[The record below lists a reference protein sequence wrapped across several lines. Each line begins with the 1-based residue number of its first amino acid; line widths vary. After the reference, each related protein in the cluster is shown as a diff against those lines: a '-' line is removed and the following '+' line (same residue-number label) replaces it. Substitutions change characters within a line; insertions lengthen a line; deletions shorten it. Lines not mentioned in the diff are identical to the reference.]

1 MEKNLVVIFDFDG
14 TIADTVSFIKTI
26 MNKLSDDFDF
36 QKIKDVDLEE
46 LKNKETRE
54 VFKSL
59 GVSLIKL
66 PFVLKKVRNVL
77 HEEIEKI
84 KPIEGI
90 EKALLEIKKENHQ
103 LGILTSSPSKTV
115 EKFLKINNLNFFDF
129 IYSEGDIFNKA
140 KKLNNLLKEKKFN
153 PQYVFYVGDETRDIE
168 AAKEA
173 GVKTIAVSWGFNSEE
188 ILKKQNPNYLV
199 KKPEELIALLN
210 DF

>member
-1 MEKNLVVIFDFDG
+1 MKKNLVVIFDFDG

-77 HEEIEKI
+77 HEEI
-84 KPIEGI
+84 
-90 EKALLEIKKENHQ
+90 
-103 LGILTSSPSKTV
+103 
-115 EKFLKINNLNFFDF
+115 
-129 IYSEGDIFNKA
+129 
-140 KKLNNLLKEKKFN
+140 
-153 PQYVFYVGDETRDIE
+153 
-168 AAKEA
+168 
-173 GVKTIAVSWGFNSEE
+173 
-188 ILKKQNPNYLV
+188 
-199 KKPEELIALLN
+199 
-210 DF
+210 